1 MRSLELK
8 ILPPAVAL
16 ITGLLMWLISRAT
29 PTLGFTFPA
38 QNVFAIAF
46 AASGAATAISGAL
59 TFRRAHTTVNPMKPE
74 SASALVDW
82 GVFSITR
89 NPMNLG
95 LLLVL
100 TAWAIFL
107 SNPLAFLFLP
117 AFVLYINRFQIAPEE
132 RALASLFGRDFDAYR
147 SRVRRWL

>member
-8 ILPPAVAL
+8 IVPPAVAL

-29 PTLGFTFPA
+29 PALAFMFPA
-38 QNVFAIAF
+38 RNVCAIAV
-46 AASGAATAISGAL
+46 AAAGVTTAISGAL
-59 TFRRAHTTVNPMKPE
+59 TFRRAHTTLNPMKPE
-74 SASALVDW
+74 SVSALVDW

-89 NPMNLG
+89 NPMYLG

-117 AFVLYINRFQIAPEE
+117 AFVLYITRFQIAPEE
-132 RALASLFGRDFDAYR
+132 RALTSLFGKDFDAYR